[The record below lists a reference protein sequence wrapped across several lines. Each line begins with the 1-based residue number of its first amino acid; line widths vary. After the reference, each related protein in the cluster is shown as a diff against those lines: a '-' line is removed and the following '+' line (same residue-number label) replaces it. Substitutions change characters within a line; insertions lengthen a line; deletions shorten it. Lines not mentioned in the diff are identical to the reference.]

1 MTDETNL
8 QKLIIQPLP
17 VEGEEQERKERIARI
32 RKARKLFF
40 QYTPIEDIPALTN
53 IPKAILY
60 ERIYRPDGWIAE
72 RVSKEKSEKK
82 KQSVNLF
89 GMSYQLSTQMLTT
102 AHEMVQ
108 KLTLEWQN
116 RPANI
121 MEMDLWVKALK
132 TIYAI
137 AENEQ
142 KKIPPEEL
150 EALNPDEVVHTFM
163 KNPFL
168 MTAKEQKM
176 IPPPTE
182 EERDKL
188 DESE

>member
-1 MTDETNL
+1 
-8 QKLIIQPLP
+8 
-17 VEGEEQERKERIARI
+17 
-32 RKARKLFF
+32 
-40 QYTPIEDIPALTN
+40 
-53 IPKAILY
+53 
-60 ERIYRPDGWIAE
+60 
-72 RVSKEKSEKK
+72 
-82 KQSVNLF
+82 
-89 GMSYQLSTQMLTT
+89 
-102 AHEMVQ
+102 
-108 KLTLEWQN
+108 
-116 RPANI
+116 